1 MTFPRLD
8 CVIYDEDG
16 PFGQIEIATNSA
28 LLTFQLVNT
37 SQRCPWIKIQ
47 FSSLSHGLSEHE
59 TLPVNSLL
67 SLTY

>member
-37 SQRCPWIKIQ
+37 NQRCPWIKIQ

-59 TLPVNSLL
+59 TVTACSH
-67 SLTY
+67 